1 MKRLIVFILTGVLF
15 AAPGEYLFSVT
26 IRGDLAN
33 FFGAMGFNSLYLLLV
48 YLAARLLMH
57 LVRHRLAAL
66 LIYYFATGLAGLMIE
81 WYLIGNSPWGNPDAS
96 QVGMWAYWTSMSMM
110 GLIFSDPD
118 PAVHSLRMRIAAIC
132 LPAAAGALLLANLLP
147 TADLRFVVSIW
158 LVVAGY
164 TLLTLFYLP
173 YARGNKVTP

>member
-1 MKRLIVFILTGVLF
+1 MMRLIVFILTGVLF

-33 FFGAMGFNSLYLLLV
+33 FFGAMGFNSFYLLLV
-48 YLAARLLMH
+48 YLAARLLQR
-57 LVRHRLAAL
+57 LVSHRLAAL

-81 WYLIGNSPWGNPDAS
+81 WFMIGNSPWGNPDAS

-110 GLIFSDPD
+110 GLIFSDPA
-118 PAVHSLRMRIAAIC
+118 PAARPLQKRIAIIC
-132 LPAAAGALLLANLLP
+132 IPAAAAALLLVNLLP
-147 TADLRFVVSIW
+147 TADLRFVASIW
-158 LVVAGY
+158 LVVIGY

-173 YARGNKVTP
+173 YARLAEG